1 MGNALYRKYR
11 SKTLDEIVGQDH
23 VTTTLKNALAQR
35 KISHAYLLTGPRGV
49 GKTSVARIIA
59 REANGFSYDEHETHL
74 DIIEIDAASNRRIDE
89 VRDLREK
96 VHSAPSV
103 GKYKVYIIDEVHMLT
118 KEAFNALLKTL
129 EEPPD
134 HVIFIL
140 ATTELHKLP
149 DTIVSRTQRYAFQS
163 IDVNTMIGH
172 IAHVAEQEGIAIS
185 EAAVMLIAEYAEG
198 SFRDSLSLLDQV
210 QHMVSSD
217 KTVTEDIVAELLGAP
232 STKTVEHII
241 AGVEAGNVLSLQET
255 FADINK
261 RGFDSGKLIKSILKH
276 LRSNIIQAT
285 RPLEKIALMKK
296 LTEIQSSTQPAMLLE
311 LILYEA
317 AFESRQLD
325 NDSKMMPQLGTPKSA
340 QKVTKTLKPK
350 EEKKVQPSSTKPSS
364 NKDTPKL
371 IQGNSKKAVDKDEA
385 LSIEIDSDELW
396 VQVLEKLKGAHNTL
410 YGMARVVQPGTA
422 SADTI
427 TLHCKF
433 PFHAKRLSD
442 ATHKRILED
451 TIKSIYGM
459 PLSVMCVVKEQKGSS
474 GDRGKTHPPKQAVQK
489 SEDNA
494 LEAVSNIFGGAEVI
508 ESEV

>member
-23 VTTTLKNALAQR
+23 VTTTLKNALSQG

-59 REANGFSYDEHETHL
+59 REANGFSSDEHETHL

-96 VHSAPSV
+96 VHSAPSI

-149 DTIVSRTQRYAFQS
+149 DTIVSRTQRYSFQS
-163 IDVNTMIGH
+163 IDTDTMVGH
-172 IAHVAEQEGIAIS
+172 IAHVAQQENIAIS
-185 EAAVMLIAEYAEG
+185 EAAIMLIAEYAEG

-210 QHMVSSD
+210 QHMVSAGE
-217 KTVTEDIVAELLGAP
+217 TVTEDIIAELLGVP
-232 STKTVEHII
+232 PTTTVEQVL
-241 AGVEAGNVLSLQET
+241 ADVEAGNVSSLQQT
-255 FADINK
+255 FDDINK
-261 RGFDSGKLIKSILKH
+261 RGLDNGKLIKSILKH
-276 LRSNIIQAT
+276 LRSNITQT
-285 RPLEKIALMKK
+285 NRPLEKIALMKK
-296 LTEIQSSTQPAMLLE
+296 LTEIQSSTQPALLLE
-311 LILYEA
+311 LTLYEA
-317 AFESRQLD
+317 AFESGRAD
-325 NDSKMMPQLGTPKSA
+325 NENTVTPQEAAPTPA
-340 QKVTKTLKPK
+340 QEVTKTVKPK
-350 EEKKVQPSSTKPSS
+350 KEKKTQLPSTEPS
-364 NKDTPKL
+364 NNEDTAEPA
-371 IQGNSKKAVDKDEA
+371 QGNTDKPADKDEVS
-385 LSIEIDSDELW
+385 SIEIDTNELW
-396 VQVLEKLKGAHNTL
+396 AQVLDKLKGAHNTL

-442 ATHKRILED
+442 GTHKRILED
-451 TIKSIYGM
+451 TIKSIYGT
-459 PLSVMCVVKEQKGSS
+459 PLSITCVVQEKKNSPN
-474 GDRGKTHPPKQAVQK
+474 DRGKTHPPKQAVQK

-508 ESEV
+508 ES